1 MRESRNI
8 VFDTNVWVTYF
19 LKNKTSEFFVMK
31 ANAGFEI
38 FTCQEQIEELKDVLN
53 RRKIEKQLSHTVDEC
68 LNIFELTTTSITIC
82 KKFSS
87 CRDPK
92 DNYLFDLAIQS
103 NADYLVSGDRDVR
116 ETEIENV
123 EVVSLTKFKEI
134 LRNKNRG

>member
-1 MRESRNI
+1 MRKSRNV
-8 VFDTNVWVTYF
+8 VFDTNVWVSYF
-19 LKNKTSEFFVMK
+19 LKNKTSEIFDII
-31 ANAGFEI
+31 ANAGIEV
-38 FTCQEQIEELKDVLN
+38 FTCREQIEE
-53 RRKIEKQLSHTVDEC
+53 
-68 LNIFELTTTSITIC
+68 
-82 KKFSS
+82 KFSG

-116 ETEIENV
+116 ETETEDI

>member
-1 MRESRNI
+1 MRESHNV
-8 VFDTNVWVTYF
+8 VFDTNIWVFFF
-19 LKNKTSEFFVMK
+19 LKNKTSEISAMK
-31 ANAGFEI
+31 ANTGIEV
-38 FTCQEQIEELKDVLN
+38 FTCQELTDELKDVLK

-68 LNIFELTTTSITIC
+68 LNIFELSTTSVTIH
-82 KKFSS
+82 KKFSG

-92 DNYLFDLAIQS
+92 DNYLFDRAIQS